1 LNVMFVQFRAFKPSQ
16 LREVTELAR
25 RNLTERYSDFVF
37 LDIQR
42 AWPSGFIVAT
52 ADQGI
57 AGFIC
62 GGLSGDREARILMLA
77 VDLPYRRKGIGS
89 SLISLFEQ
97 EAAKIRIARIRLEV
111 RTDNEEAI
119 SFYKSHGYSI
129 VGLLPMY
136 YNDGTDAFTMEKVIE
151 KI

>member
-1 LNVMFVQFRAFKPSQ
+1 MFVQFRAFRTSQ
-16 LREVTELAR
+16 LKEIVELAR
-25 RNLTERYSDFVF
+25 KNLTERYSDFVF

-77 VDLPYRRKGIGS
+77 VDAPYRRKGIGS

-97 EAAKIRIARIRLEV
+97 EAAKVRVAKIRLEV
-111 RTDNEEAI
+111 RTDNKEAI
-119 SFYKSHGYSI
+119 SFYKNHGYSI
-129 VGLLPMY
+129 IGLLPSY
-136 YNDGTDAFTMEKVIE
+136 YNDGTDAYTMEKVIAGD
-151 KI
+151 